1 MPEPSANNVQTISK
15 SPSTNL
21 PLVSGATI
29 EVSLLMVDLVGFTSL
44 SADVGPSVI
53 VELLDELYS
62 SFDRIIARRGA
73 RKIETIGDAMLV
85 SCGAPEPTPAS
96 ESAPRI
102 AKCALDML
110 SAVQAFSHRFE
121 DRLCGHALHAR
132 VGIHTGRVLGGV
144 IGSQLPRYQLFGLAV
159 DEVQLMESSSEPGK
173 VRASP
178 QILSYL
184 TAVVDDTSESPNIY
198 DNESGKNKGGVLSPC
213 CCFHR
218 HRQDQKESLSM
229 KRGVKRRA
237 VPDMKCVR
245 ILPDGSG
252 FIERDRA
259 GGLESGVQ
267 W

>member
-1 MPEPSANNVQTISK
+1 
-15 SPSTNL
+15 
-21 PLVSGATI
+21 
-29 EVSLLMVDLVGFTSL
+29 
-44 SADVGPSVI
+44 
-53 VELLDELYS
+53 
-62 SFDRIIARRGA
+62 
-73 RKIETIGDAMLV
+73 MLV

-121 DRLCGHALHAR
+121 DRLCGHTLHAR
-132 VGIHTGRVLGGV
+132 VGIHTGKVLGGV
-144 IGSQLPRYQLFGLAV
+144 IGSQLPRYQLFGSAV

-178 QILSYL
+178 QILAYL
-184 TAVVDDTSESPNIY
+184 TANI
-198 DNESGKNKGGVLSPC
+198 DISKLSA
-213 CCFHR
+213 
-218 HRQDQKESLSM
+218 QKEVEKASFCGNCCHQQRVRKSLLQSP
-229 KRGVKRRA
+229 KSQQRA

-259 GGLESGVQ
+259 GGLGSGVQ